1 MLKLLTNCDKCIH
14 SKVCKNK
21 DNPKDAME
29 KLANTTYGDGPND
42 DYGWDVMMKSQNV
55 DCSFSCPDYQERK
68 STPKGFA

>member
-1 MLKLLTNCDKCIH
+1 MLKLRTDSDKCIH
-14 SKVCKNK
+14 SKVCRNKN
-21 DNPKDAME
+21 NPKNAMK
-29 KLANTTYGDGPND
+29 KLANTTYGNGPND